1 MRHAHHY
8 SADKQ
13 CQPAGGGYIQVDY
26 ALLRS
31 IGETNLVLQPPQA
44 TSRDGILGGK
54 SLFPNAYLYS
64 QGDKLELRF

>member
-1 MRHAHHY
+1 M
-8 SADKQ
+8 
-13 CQPAGGGYIQVDY
+13 DY